1 MAQDTDQNSELNS
14 GHTVELEERRTEP
27 DLAQIWNLLR
37 AVDKKVDLHL
47 EEENNLRPKLLA
59 LISVLEMSRGALV
72 FIKWSAATGTVLA
85 AIYTWASTHLTFRL

>member
-1 MAQDTDQNSELNS
+1 MAQDTDQDSGLNIC
-14 GHTVELEERRTEP
+14 HTVELEERRTEP

-37 AVDKKVDLHL
+37 AVDKKVDMHL

-72 FIKWSAATGTVLA
+72 FIKWSAATGAVLA